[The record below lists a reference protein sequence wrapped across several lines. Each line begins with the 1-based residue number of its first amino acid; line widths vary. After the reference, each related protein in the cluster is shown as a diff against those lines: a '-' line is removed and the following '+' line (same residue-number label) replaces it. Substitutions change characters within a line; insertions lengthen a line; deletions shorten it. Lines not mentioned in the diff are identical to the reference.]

1 MATLLYSFLPLLV
14 LLFFS
19 NFSKSFSTDE
29 AIKTFI
35 FRVDSQSKPSI
46 FPTHYHWYTSE
57 FAEPTRILHTFDTV
71 FHGFSACLTETHA
84 ASLSN
89 HPLVLAVFENRHRQL
104 HTTCSSQFLGLRNQ
118 HGLCNRK
125 LIGARFF
132 SKVHEATV
140 GPGGPIDGINET
152 VEFMSPKDANGQG
165 TCTASTAAGKH
176 AFRSSMGGYAAGI
189 AKGVAPK
196 ARLAVYKVCW
206 KSSGCF
212 DFDILAA
219 FDAAVNDVVDVI
231 SISVGGGDGISTTYH
246 LDPIAI
252 GAYGAVSPEV
262 FVSSSTGNDGPNL
275 MSVTNLAHWLVTVR
289 AGTID
294 RNFSADVILSDGRRL
309 NSVSLYSD

>member
-1 MATLLYSFLPLLV
+1 
-14 LLFFS
+14 
-19 NFSKSFSTDE
+19 
-29 AIKTFI
+29 
-35 FRVDSQSKPSI
+35 
-46 FPTHYHWYTSE
+46 
-57 FAEPTRILHTFDTV
+57 
-71 FHGFSACLTETHA
+71 
-84 ASLSN
+84 
-89 HPLVLAVFENRHRQL
+89 
-104 HTTCSSQFLGLRNQ
+104 
-118 HGLCNRK
+118 
-125 LIGARFF
+125 
-132 SKVHEATV
+132 
-140 GPGGPIDGINET
+140 
-152 VEFMSPKDANGQG
+152 MSPKDANGQG